1 MATPRHVI
9 HTGFSVTTGE
19 LPGGDRPSEDRIH
32 QAPGAVIVLDGVS
45 TVSDGKP
52 RGGWYAQIL
61 GENLV
66 AGLNDEPDAD
76 LRQLLES
83 AIASMV
89 HDHGLVPGASPAA
102 TVSILRHRGD
112 RIDTLVLADSPVV
125 AFRTSGEIL
134 QVRDDR
140 LARLVADR
148 PERTAF
154 QAALRSGRGFDNPE
168 HRASLQQLRAHQMLH
183 INQHVPGGYW
193 VAEAVPEA
201 ARHAVVRSWP
211 ASGITDILV
220 MTDGVSSGVE
230 DYRLYSSW
238 EEMADACRTQGPGHV
253 VRTIHEAEAQDPDGR
268 RWPRYKR
275 HDDKALAH
283 LRLNPAPEPTS

>member
-1 MATPRHVI
+1 MTSPTPVI

-19 LPGGDRPSEDRIH
+19 LPGGGRPSEDRIH
-32 QAPGAVIVLDGVS
+32 QAPEAVIVLDGVS
-45 TVSDGKP
+45 TVSDDQP
-52 RGGWYAQIL
+52 RGGWYAQML
-61 GENLV
+61 GEHLV
-66 AGLNDEPDAD
+66 AGLNDAPDVD

-83 AIASMV
+83 AIATMV
-89 HDHGLVPGASPAA
+89 RDHGLVPGASPAA
-102 TVSILRHRGD
+102 TVSILRHCGD

-125 AFRTSGEIL
+125 AFTTSGQIR

-148 PERTAF
+148 PELTAY
-154 QAALRSGRGFDNPE
+154 QAALRSGRGFDNPG
-168 HRASLQQLRAHQMLH
+168 HRVLLQQLRAHQMLH
-183 INQHVPGGYW
+183 VNQQVPGGYW

-211 ASGITDILV
+211 TSDITDILV

-230 DYRLYSSW
+230 DYGLYSSW
-238 EEMADACRTQGPGHV
+238 EEMAGACRAQGPGHV
-253 VRTIHEAEAQDPDGR
+253 VRTIHEAEATDSDGR
-268 RWPRYKR
+268 RWPRYKC

-283 LRLNPAPEPTS
+283 LRFISAPGQTS